1 VVEPTVRTTL
11 RQVDKGG
18 TSSVEIP
25 TAQALV
31 AQPKSK
37 APDDDLIDYDAG
49 HLNFVMI
56 ES

>member
-25 TAQALV
+25 TAQSLV